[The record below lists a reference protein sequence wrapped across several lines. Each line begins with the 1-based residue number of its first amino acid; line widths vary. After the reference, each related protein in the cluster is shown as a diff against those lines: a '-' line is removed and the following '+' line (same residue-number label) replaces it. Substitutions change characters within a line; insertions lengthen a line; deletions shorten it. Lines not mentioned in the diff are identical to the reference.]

1 MEGTETD
8 SIPFVATQDW
18 FRERCEPERLTT
30 PSGRVWE
37 LLGSFDQL
45 REALMGLGGPDFARS
60 HETKYQGYMTEKRP
74 AESRRFTAVLRD
86 KAPDRIGIRQV
97 HAVVAV
103 SLRACRQLE
112 TSLTDDM
119 SPRDRYVPDF
129 ETLRERFGLD
139 PGFEST
145 MARYRLGDPVRR
157 SPAWSV
163 RVNDWGVWVFVL
175 GNPNIRVR
183 GLVPWDRAGGD
194 GETAFAGAFDPPLGV
209 EEEVRV
215 AAVLRQ
221 AVRGVDEPPRD
232 LVALLDLANAPAKAG
247 RETVA
252 ALVER
257 RMKELRLSRRDV
269 LDRLP
274 FRNRSK
280 AAQRFDQ
287 WRRGA
292 GNLPHLT
299 EAMAEMLNCPP
310 ATLVEAARISRAHAH
325 AAELNVDPAFAS
337 HHRATFKPHFTWRT
351 ERSRPTSVAMAAHAG
366 GAIKRGGDLP
376 TDLAPEQWSRHALEK
391 MPVSVLFFGA
401 VIGFAIHETPDRTI
415 EYDRTGAIVQA
426 RDRAFDELDDI

>member
-1 MEGTETD
+1 MDGAETD
-8 SIPFVATQDW
+8 PTPFVATQDW
-18 FRERCEPERLTT
+18 FRERCEPERLTM

-60 HETKYQGYMTEKRP
+60 REARYQGYMTEKRP
-74 AESRRFTAVLRD
+74 AESRRLTVVLRD
-86 KAPDRIGIRQV
+86 EAPDRTGIRHV

-103 SLRACRQLE
+103 SLRARRQLE

-119 SPRDRYVPDF
+119 SPRDQYVPDF
-129 ETLRERFGLD
+129 EILRERFGLD
-139 PGFEST
+139 QGFEGT
-145 MARYRLGDPVRR
+145 IARYRLGDPVRR

-163 RVNDWGVWVFVL
+163 RVDDWAVWIFVL

-183 GLVPWDRAGGD
+183 GLVPWSHAGGD
-194 GETAFAGAFDPPLGV
+194 GGATFADAFDPPLGI

-215 AAVLRQ
+215 TAVLRE

-232 LVALLDLANAPAKAG
+232 LVALLDLANAPATLG

-257 RMKELRLSRRDV
+257 RMEELGLSRRDV

-299 EAMAEMLNCPP
+299 EAMAEMLECPP
-310 ATLVEAARISRAHAH
+310 ATLAEAARISRAHAH
-325 AAELNVDPAFAS
+325 AAELNVDPTFEL
-337 HHRATFKPHFTWRT
+337 HHRATFKPHVTWRT
-351 ERSRPTSVAMAAHAG
+351 ERSRPTSVAMAALAG

-391 MPVSVLFFGA
+391 MPLNVLFFGA

-415 EYDRTGAIVQA
+415 EYDRTGAIVQT
-426 RDRAFDELDDI
+426 RDRAFDELDDV